1 VIDYQ
6 VIRSKRKT
14 LSLQVKLGVVIVRSP
29 HFVDE
34 NYINSLVQKKSAW
47 LKSKIAEQATIKN
60 NHCDFSQGSQLFY
73 LGQKVTLDI
82 NFGAKTKTSF
92 SFNSND
98 EQTLTVTLAVRN
110 KDKLMQYNLPQHKLP
125 QDKSLQ
131 SNALAVKVK
140 KHLELYFKQQAE
152 HLMSLKTNHF
162 SEITGLMPT
171 TIKIRQ
177 YRARWGSCNNRG
189 ELSFNYLMM
198 MLPDEVIN
206 YIVLHEL
213 CHLRHLNH
221 SPLFW
226 QLVAKHFP
234 NYRQAMQWLK
244 THQSSLLW
252 RLD

>member
-14 LSLQVKLGVVIVRSP
+14 LSLQVKLGVVIVRAP

-60 NHCDFSQGSQLFY
+60 NHCDFSQGSRLFY
-73 LGQKVTLDI
+73 LGEKVTLDI
-82 NFGAKTKTSF
+82 HFGVKANTFLSL
-92 SFNSND
+92 NSNN
-98 EQTLTVTLAVRN
+98 EQTLVVTLAVRN
-110 KDKLMQYNLPQHKLP
+110 KDKLAQYKLN
-125 QDKSLQ
+125 Q
-131 SNALAVKVK
+131 SNALAAKVK
-140 KHLELYFKQQAE
+140 KHLELYFKEQA
-152 HLMSLKTNHF
+152 LQVISLKTNHF

-206 YIVLHEL
+206 YIVVHEL

-234 NYRQAMQWLK
+234 HYRQAKQWLK
-244 THQSSLLW
+244 IHQSDLLW